1 MDSNNALW
9 KGLMLYWL
17 NVKLNFTQG
26 LPMFTQKQILRLLD
40 IRIYKT
46 KLMKIFLK
54 NIAQFVE
61 WNVMQTMKCD

>member
-1 MDSNNALW
+1 MVTVFH
-9 KGLMLYWL
+9 KMLGVYFG
-17 NVKLNFTQG
+17 NFLLDNFNWDEG

-54 NIAQFVE
+54 NITQFVE
-61 WNVMQTMKCD
+61 